1 MFYAKLAWSN
11 LKKSVN
17 IFVPFLLTSTILFL
31 LNCSTLL
38 ILFSPVGKSM
48 SYGAATLG
56 LSIIVLFIF
65 SIIME
70 IYSYNFLLKQR
81 SREFVLYNIIGMNR
95 FQIILVSTDCY
106 FCGCDYLRKS
116 FISCLFTIILFDF
129 Y

>member
-17 IFVPFLLTSTILFL
+17 IFGPFLLTSTILFL

-48 SYGAATLG
+48 SYGAVTLG
-56 LSIIVLFIF
+56 LSIVVLFIF

-81 SREFVLYNIIGMNR
+81 SRESG
-95 FQIILVSTDCY
+95 
-106 FCGCDYLRKS
+106 
-116 FISCLFTIILFDF
+116 FITSLG
-129 Y
+129 